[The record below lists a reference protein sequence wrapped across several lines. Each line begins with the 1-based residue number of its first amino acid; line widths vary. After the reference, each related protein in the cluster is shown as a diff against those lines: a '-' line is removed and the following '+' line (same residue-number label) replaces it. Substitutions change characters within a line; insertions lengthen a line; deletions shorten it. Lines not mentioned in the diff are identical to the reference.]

1 MSHFLT
7 IVSSDSG
14 YIYDNLERYCEQ
26 TEDEEYLEFED
37 KTEELKEEYDGE
49 VTAIKL
55 PNGLIVEDSD
65 SRFTKLYK
73 LKNGNVYR
81 KWFGKGKIDK
91 RTKKCK
97 KYKVLEKYP
106 TNKIYKTFDEFATKG
121 RYEIYHKE
129 QKAYGYYYNPEGY
142 YDWFSIGG
150 RWSHEL
156 LVKKKVTDVID
167 EEPFLRKN
175 DNKRSAP
182 KGYKWVSGA
191 KKCDIEWEKMRII
204 NIKKAVRAYYRHKKI
219 FESFDTNQKHL
230 YRIDENCLYYWD
242 TMVYKNGESL
252 REYLERR
259 GLLDFR
265 KFINCYAFVNETNE
279 WKSKGQMG
287 WFGISTG
294 DKDNEV
300 WQNEVKN
307 FLDEVDDE
315 QYIIFVDCHI

>member
-1 MSHFLT
+1 M
-7 IVSSDSG
+7 
-14 YIYDNLERYCEQ
+14 
-26 TEDEEYLEFED
+26 
-37 KTEELKEEYDGE
+37 
-49 VTAIKL
+49 
-55 PNGLIVEDSD
+55 
-65 SRFTKLYK
+65 
-73 LKNGNVYR
+73 
-81 KWFGKGKIDK
+81 
-91 RTKKCK
+91 
-97 KYKVLEKYP
+97 
-106 TNKIYKTFDEFATKG
+106 
-121 RYEIYHKE
+121 
-129 QKAYGYYYNPEGY
+129 
-142 YDWFSIGG
+142 
-150 RWSHEL
+150 
-156 LVKKKVTDVID
+156 VKKEVTDVID
-167 EEPFLRKN
+167 EEPFLRNN
-175 DNKRSAP
+175 DSKRSAP

-204 NIKKAVRAYYRHKKI
+204 NIKKAVRSYYRHKKI
-219 FESFDTNQKHL
+219 FESFYTNQKHL

-265 KFINCYAFVNETNE
+265 KFINCYAFVNEANE

-294 DKDNEV
+294 DKDNEI